1 MTKEKRYGKPTS
13 VTAHLL
19 TNGRNR
25 PKVLRNVVA
34 LKNTINHTLLTK
46 VTRNSKNLASM

>member
-34 LKNTINHTLLTK
+34 LNTINHTLLTK